1 MKNRKNKRN
10 FILNIIII
18 ILVIAIICVIIP
30 LLSKQKVKTKEMNE
44 GEYRNAVK
52 DNVIY
57 EYITKPQEEQNAIK
71 EQEEKK
77 REELMQN
84 EETKRREEREN
95 EIAANLEKDFKDSVE
110 VSD

>member
-1 MKNRKNKRN
+1 MKNKKN

-18 ILVIAIICVIIP
+18 ILVIAIICVAKP
-30 LLSKQKVKTKEMNE
+30 LLSKQKVKTKEMSE

-71 EQEEKK
+71 AQEEKK
-77 REELMQN
+77 REELIQN

-95 EIAANLEKDFKDSVE
+95 EIAANLEKDFKDSFK